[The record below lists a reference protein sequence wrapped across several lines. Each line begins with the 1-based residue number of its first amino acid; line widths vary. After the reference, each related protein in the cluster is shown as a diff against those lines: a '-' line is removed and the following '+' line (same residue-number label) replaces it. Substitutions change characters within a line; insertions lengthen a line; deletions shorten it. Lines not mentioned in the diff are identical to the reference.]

1 MELSKVTQMIK
12 QNPLPVI
19 GIEPEVNSKKKS
31 KPEPSLADK
40 SCCLIA
46 ERAYYKAEAR
56 GFESGHELEDWLTAE
71 AEVNQ

>member
-19 GIEPEVNSKKKS
+19 SVEPDVKSKKKS
-31 KPEPSLADK
+31 KPEPSLVDK
-40 SCCLIA
+40 SCLVS

-56 GFESGHELEDWLTAE
+56 GFEPGHELEDWLAAE
-71 AEVNQ
+71 AEVDQ